1 MKDWKDWCGAVVLS
15 ETFLEAIEKAP
26 HVFTDR
32 QTA

>member
-1 MKDWKDWCGAVVLS
+1 MVEMEDWYGAVVLS

-26 HVFTDR
+26 HAFTDR